1 MSGLATRI
9 ETDLDVY
16 PMKYHMNEASSCN
29 IKLKIMA
36 PQFCALVK
44 MPIWERTKKTDA
56 QEFWKYR
63 QHHFSHQLGLQLSF
77 QDQLLLCLR
86 NSWVRAGLAV

>member
-16 PMKYHMNEASSCN
+16 PMKYHMNQASSCN
-29 IKLKIMA
+29 IKLKIIA

-44 MPIWERTKKTDA
+44 MPIWERTKKRRRTP
-56 QEFWKYR
+56 K
-63 QHHFSHQLGLQLSF
+63 
-77 QDQLLLCLR
+77 
-86 NSWVRAGLAV
+86 NSGSIDNTISRINQVYNPPSKTSSYYASGTHR